1 MQKSLA
7 DIKQSLDAHLGK
19 RLHVKANGG
28 RKKTVEFA
36 GILRETYKA
45 IFVVELDRKEDEF
58 KRVSYSYTDILTES
72 VEVTFLEDPQVVGVK

>member
-1 MQKSLA
+1 MPKSLA

-72 VEVTFLEDPQVVGVK
+72 VEVTFLEDPQVVGAK

>member
-1 MQKSLA
+1 MPKSLA

>member
-1 MQKSLA
+1 MLFRS
-7 DIKQSLDAHLGK
+7 GK

-72 VEVTFLEDPQVVGVK
+72 VEVTFLEDTQVVGVK

>member
-1 MQKSLA
+1 MPKSLA

-45 IFVVELDRKEDEF
+45 IFVVELNRKEDEF